1 MIIIK
6 VEKSFESSLKKW
18 KMKFEKIG
26 LLKELKERKTFKK
39 KSDVLREKRNKNKY
53 KNELQ
58 QKIHL

>member
-18 KMKFEKIG
+18 KKKFEMIG
-26 LLKELKERKTFKK
+26 LLKELKERRTFKK

-53 KNELQ
+53 KNEFQ

>member
-6 VEKSFESSLKKW
+6 IDKSFESSLKKW
-18 KMKFEKIG
+18 KNKFEKIG

>member
-18 KMKFEKIG
+18 KNKFEKIG

>member
-58 QKIHL
+58 QKIHI